1 MMQSLSWIPVDRA
14 ARVIMDILLGPRSR
28 ELVYHL
34 ENPTRQPWPDMC
46 STIERNTALASARR
60 LPFPEWLNEFA
71 AIQDSSQ
78 DLVDFFRYHFRDM
91 SSGGLI
97 LGTSKAQEMSS
108 TLRST
113 GVVDSGA
120 VELYLGFWRSIGFL
134 K

>member
-1 MMQSLSWIPVDRA
+1 
-14 ARVIMDILLGPRSR
+14 MDILLGPRPR

-46 STIERNTALASARR
+46 SVIERNTSLASARR
-60 LPFPEWLNEFA
+60 LPFPEWLDKFA
-71 AIQDSSQ
+71 AINDSSQ
-78 DLVDFFRYHFRDM
+78 DLVDFFRNHFRDM

-97 LGTSKAQEMSS
+97 LRTSKAQEVSS
-108 TLRST
+108 TLRTT
-113 GVVDSGA
+113 GVVDSSA